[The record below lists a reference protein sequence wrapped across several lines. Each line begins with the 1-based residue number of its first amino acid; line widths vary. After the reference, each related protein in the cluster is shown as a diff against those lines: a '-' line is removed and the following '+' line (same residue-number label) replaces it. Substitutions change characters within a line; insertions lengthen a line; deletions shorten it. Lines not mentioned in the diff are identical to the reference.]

1 MAKNNVIEL
10 VGRDT
15 IVDPLT
21 NLLRAGAEKLIFQ
34 RIGQPGTY
42 LAV

>member
-10 VGRDT
+10 AGRDT

-21 NLLRAGAEKLIFQ
+21 DLLKSGAERWSRLF
-34 RIGQPGTY
+34 GQLNPI
-42 LAV
+42 L

>member
-21 NLLRAGAEKLIFQ
+21 DILRTGAEKLIYQ
-34 RIGQPGTY
+34 
-42 LAV
+42 AVDAEIQ